1 MDFMNRRSSPLALAL
16 VVAAFAW
23 PAAGQDASFDDVTEI
38 LEVQVPVN
46 VSSRDGSP
54 VRGLTAEDFE
64 VYDRG
69 RQQVVTG
76 FDVVDLGVLEPGAI
90 QGPRALD
97 LAIPSAARRHFL
109 LLFDL
114 TFATPA
120 SVTKARDAAH
130 DFVLQELHPTD
141 LAAVATFS
149 LDLGPRLLVTFTPDR
164 AQLARAI
171 DTMGAPRL
179 LDQNGTV
186 DPLRFMIED
195 PNRPGMSSTFGESE
209 RGAGSFAGRV
219 DQEVSE
225 YLKVIAKQMD
235 KLEKIYLRGRVSSW
249 VSALDE
255 MAQTL
260 GTVDGRKH
268 VVFFTEGFDGRLM
281 LGRGPDPSDKEAMAD
296 RVNLD
301 FGQSWWGDSDDVYGN
316 TALQSQVGDMLDS
329 FRRSDCL
336 IQAVDISGLGSDS
349 AEDRRARTVGQ
360 DALFYMANETGGNL
374 FEDTNDLGSELREV
388 LARSSVTYL
397 LSFQPDG

>member
-1 MDFMNRRSSPLALAL
+1 MDVMKRRPASVALLLAAAL
-16 VVAAFAW
+16 AW

-46 VSSRDGSP
+46 VSTRNGAP

-69 RQQVVTG
+69 RRQAISG
-76 FDVVDLGVLEPGAI
+76 FDVVDLDVLRPEAV

-97 LAIPSAARRHFL
+97 LAIPAAARRHLL

-120 SVTKARDAAH
+120 SVTKARQAAH
-130 DFVLQELHPTD
+130 DFVLSELHPTD

-149 LDLGPRLLVTFTPDR
+149 LDTGPRLLVTFTPDR

-171 DTMGAPRL
+171 DTLGAPRL
-179 LDQNGTV
+179 LGQQGSV

-209 RGAGSFAGRV
+209 RGAGGFAGRV

-235 KLEKIYLRGRVSSW
+235 KLETTYLRGRVSSW
-249 VSALDE
+249 VAALDE
-255 MAQTL
+255 MAKVL
-260 GTVDGRKH
+260 GTVEGRKH

-281 LGRGPDPSDKEAMAD
+281 LGRGPDPMDKEAETD
-296 RVNLD
+296 RLNRH
-301 FGQSWWGDSDDVYGN
+301 FGQSWWGDTDDVYGN
-316 TALQSQVGDMLDS
+316 TALQSQVGGMLDT
-329 FRRSDCL
+329 FRRADCL
-336 IQAVDISGLGSDS
+336 IQAVDISGI
-349 AEDRRARTVGQ
+349 
-360 DALFYMANETGGNL
+360 
-374 FEDTNDLGSELREV
+374 GSES
-388 LARSSVTYL
+388 A
-397 LSFQPDG
+397 